1 MYIDNP
7 SFIDEG
13 TANPPPPNPVACT
26 RLPENTT
33 VNHANN
39 EVHRH
44 SLLIICSHL
53 FFFVAFCFFGGNFEF
68 RQDGVEKIKY
78 TTASEDSPAVA
89 RS

>member
-13 TANPPPPNPVACT
+13 TANPPPPNPVTCA
-26 RLPENTT
+26 RLPENTI

-44 SLLIICSHL
+44 LLLVICSHL
-53 FFFVAFCFFGGNFEF
+53 VFFAFFGGNFEF
-68 RQDGVEKIKY
+68 RQDGLKKIKY
-78 TTASEDSPAVA
+78 KTVREDSPAVA